1 MMLLSAVHHVQRP
14 LASDVS
20 LDWIKSPNLI
30 VSIFVLLGARP
41 ADSISAANFQLSQ
54 ESGRGHTLF
63 VFPANHF
70 ATVGLCF
77 VKSRVNW
84 PAEDSGKVRAWR
96 MRSWRMGEIQLSQ
109 NSRVMSKNE
118 I

>member
-1 MMLLSAVHHVQRP
+1 MLLSAVHHVQRP

-30 VSIFVLLGARP
+30 VSIFVLLGRGP
-41 ADSISAANFQLSQ
+41 RIRSAPRTFNFLKRV
-54 ESGRGHTLF
+54 GVATRF
-63 VFPANHF
+63 FFPANHF